1 MVAGQIELLS
11 RKIDTIAVKLPM
23 VWLQRKKTSSSLEIT
38 FIVNGDVMETPLLL
52 AGLNI
57 LVVDDD
63 EDSRFYITT
72 VLEADGA
79 TVMAVASAAVALKV
93 LPELQPDILICDI
106 AMPGEDG
113 YTLIRKIRAL
123 KPDDIC
129 GKLPAIALT
138 AYGDSEYRSRALEAG
153 FQTHVPKPVD
163 PGELVAIVANLVASY
178 KS

>member
-1 MVAGQIELLS
+1 MAAQIELLS
-11 RKIDTIAVKLPM
+11 RKVGAIAVKLPM
-23 VWLQRKKTSSSLEIT
+23 VWLLIKNKQLVRNNFYLIN
-38 FIVNGDVMETPLLL
+38 INGDVMEPALPL

-63 EDSRFYITT
+63 DDSRFYITT

-79 TVMAVASAAVALKV
+79 TIMAVASAAVALKV
-93 LPELQPDILICDI
+93 LPELQPDVLICDI

-123 KPDDIC
+123 KPDIW

-153 FQTHVPKPVD
+153 FQTHVAKPVD
-163 PGELVAIVANLVASY
+163 PGELVAIVANLVASCN
-178 KS
+178 S

>member
-1 MVAGQIELLS
+1 MQPP
-11 RKIDTIAVKLPM
+11 LP
-23 VWLQRKKTSSSLEIT
+23 
-38 FIVNGDVMETPLLL
+38 L

-63 EDSRFYITT
+63 DDSRFYITT

-79 TVMAVASAAVALKV
+79 TVTAVASAVAALEV
-93 LPELQPDILICDI
+93 LADWQPDVFICDI

-113 YTLIRKIRAL
+113 YTLIRKVRAL
-123 KPDDIC
+123 KADRG
-129 GKLPAIALT
+129 GKVPAVALT
-138 AYGDSEYRSRALEAG
+138 AYADSEDRIRALEAG

-163 PGELVAIVANLVASY
+163 PGELVAIVANVVASC

>member
-1 MVAGQIELLS
+1 MVTRQIELLS
-11 RKIDTIAVKLPM
+11 RKVDGIAVKLPM
-23 VWLQRKKTSSSLEIT
+23 VWLLRKNKQLIRNN
-38 FIVNGDVMETPLLL
+38 FHLINVNRDVMEPPLPL

-63 EDSRFYITT
+63 DDSRFYITT

-79 TVMAVASAAVALKV
+79 TIMAVASAAVALNV
-93 LPELQPDILICDI
+93 LPELQPDVLICDI

-123 KPDDIC
+123 NDIY

-153 FQTHVPKPVD
+153 FQTHVAKPVD

>member
-1 MVAGQIELLS
+1 MEPP
-11 RKIDTIAVKLPM
+11 LP
-23 VWLQRKKTSSSLEIT
+23 
-38 FIVNGDVMETPLLL
+38 L

-63 EDSRFYITT
+63 DDSRFYITT

-93 LPELQPDILICDI
+93 LAELQPDVLICDI

-123 KPDDIC
+123 KPDIW

-153 FQTHVPKPVD
+153 FQTHVAKPVD
-163 PGELVAIVANLVASY
+163 PGELVAIVANLVASD

>member
-1 MVAGQIELLS
+1 MEKNQHLIRNNFHL
-11 RKIDTIAVKLPM
+11 INI
-23 VWLQRKKTSSSLEIT
+23 
-38 FIVNGDVMETPLLL
+38 NGDVMEPPLPL

-63 EDSRFYITT
+63 DDSRFYITT

-79 TVMAVASAAVALKV
+79 TVMAVASAEVALKV
-93 LPELQPDILICDI
+93 LSDLQPDVLICDI

-113 YTLIRKIRAL
+113 YTLIRKIRML
-123 KPDDIC
+123 KPDIY
-129 GKLPAIALT
+129 GKIPAIALT

-178 KS
+178 VKRA

>member
-1 MVAGQIELLS
+1 VVTEKNQHLIRNNFHL
-11 RKIDTIAVKLPM
+11 INI
-23 VWLQRKKTSSSLEIT
+23 
-38 FIVNGDVMETPLLL
+38 NGDVMEPPFPL

-63 EDSRFYITT
+63 DDSRFYITT

-79 TVMAVASAAVALKV
+79 TVMAVASAEIALKV
-93 LPELQPDILICDI
+93 LPELQPDVLICDI

-113 YTLIRKIRAL
+113 YTLIRKIRML
-123 KPDDIC
+123 KPDIYR
-129 GKLPAIALT
+129 KIPAIALT

-178 KS
+178 VNRA

>member
-1 MVAGQIELLS
+1 MEPALS
-11 RKIDTIAVKLPM
+11 
-23 VWLQRKKTSSSLEIT
+23 
-38 FIVNGDVMETPLLL
+38 L

-79 TVMAVASAAVALKV
+79 TVMAVASAEVALKV

-123 KPDDIC
+123 KPDIW

-138 AYGDSEYRSRALEAG
+138 AYSDSEYRSLALEAG
-153 FQTHVPKPVD
+153 FQTHVAKPVD
-163 PGELVAIVANLVASY
+163 PGELVAIVANLVASDQI
-178 KS
+178 

>member
-1 MVAGQIELLS
+1 MEPA
-11 RKIDTIAVKLPM
+11 LP
-23 VWLQRKKTSSSLEIT
+23 
-38 FIVNGDVMETPLLL
+38 L

-63 EDSRFYITT
+63 DDSRFYITT

-79 TVMAVASAAVALKV
+79 TIMAVASAAVALKV
-93 LPELQPDILICDI
+93 LPELQPDVLICDI
-106 AMPGEDG
+106 AMPDEDG
-113 YTLIRKIRAL
+113 YTLIGKIRAL
-123 KPDDIC
+123 KPDLY

-153 FQTHVPKPVD
+153 FQTHVAKPVD
-163 PGELVAIVANLVASY
+163 PGELVAIVAELVASY

>member
-1 MVAGQIELLS
+1 MEPP
-11 RKIDTIAVKLPM
+11 LP
-23 VWLQRKKTSSSLEIT
+23 
-38 FIVNGDVMETPLLL
+38 L

-63 EDSRFYITT
+63 DDSRFYITT

-79 TVMAVASAAVALKV
+79 NVTAVASAVAALEV
-93 LPELQPDILICDI
+93 LADWQPDVFICDI

-123 KPDDIC
+123 KADR
-129 GKLPAIALT
+129 GGQVPAVALT
-138 AYGDSEYRSRALEAG
+138 AYADSEDRIRALEAG

-163 PGELVAIVANLVASY
+163 PGELVEIVANVVASCG
-178 KS
+178 S